1 MNAVRLTLLAGLM
14 LLSACTNTTKN
25 VTVSESPAEP
35 GAAMYS
41 DDAFHDL
48 VRKYAVE
55 DGEKVDYARWKDSPE
70 DMAALDQ
77 HIAAIGRL
85 SPVSTPQ
92 QFPTPSDRRSYWIN
106 TYNALVLR
114 AVLELWP
121 LDSVRD
127 VKVSLTSRVV
137 PGKGFFYDRK
147 VIVGGQETSLYRL
160 EKDVLASQKDPRLHF
175 ALNCASDSCPVLRP
189 WEWTD
194 EQLDQA
200 SREFVSRPENVSVED
215 NALQVSRIFKWYRK
229 DFPKNLAV
237 YLQQYADD
245 DLRQQLIR
253 ADDGNFRVRYGEYDW
268 SLNASETLRGADEYD
283 H

>member
-1 MNAVRLTLLAGLM
+1 MHAGKTHPRIWPLWISTSPRLAG
-14 LLSACTNTTKN
+14 SAQSALRN
-25 VTVSESPAEP
+25 SFQLHPIE
-35 GAAMYS
+35 GATGS
-41 DDAFHDL
+41 
-48 VRKYAVE
+48 
-55 DGEKVDYARWKDSPE
+55 
-70 DMAALDQ
+70 
-77 HIAAIGRL
+77 IA
-85 SPVSTPQ
+85 
-92 QFPTPSDRRSYWIN
+92 
-106 TYNALVLR
+106 YNALVLR

-147 VIVGGQETSLYRL
+147 VTVGGQETSLYRL